1 MDTFDDFFPFFIRY
15 HRCLDG
21 TASGGQLVDNGN
33 IQVCEQGHGE
43 CPGNRCRGHNQLVG
57 LPGFFHAFFQQGEPL
72 VDTETVLLVDND
84 QADIAECN
92 LVLEQRV
99 GSDHNHWPCRIQVR
113 QYVFLFIARL
123 FPCQKGHRNTDR
135 REPLPDIEI
144 MLVRKYF
151 RRGHQGNLV
160 AGTDNQQGGD
170 SSHHGLAG
178 TDIALDQPQHRRR
191 FQHVLADF
199 CQDPLLRARQFER
212 QVVQEGPDPAVSIVA
227 DNERGPRPDCFPDQ
241 AQAQVVR
248 QQFLENQALLGRMVA
263 VRQAVQV
270 RIPRRPVYEP

>member
-1 MDTFDDFFPFFIRY
+1 M
-15 HRCLDG
+15 
-21 TASGGQLVDNGN
+21 
-33 IQVCEQGHGE
+33 
-43 CPGNRCRGHNQLVG
+43 G

-72 VDTETVLLVDND
+72 VNAETVLLVDND
-84 QADIAECN
+84 QADVAECN
-92 LVLEQRV
+92 LVLEQGV
-99 GSDHNHWPCRIQVR
+99 GAHRNHRPGGMQLR
-113 QYVFLFIARL
+113 QHLILLIARL
-123 FPCQKGHRNTDR
+123 FPCQQRHRDADR

-170 SSHHGLAG
+170 SGHHGLAG
-178 TDIALDQPQHRRR
+178 TDIALDQAQHRRR

-199 CQDPLLRARQFER
+199 RQDPLLRARQFER
-212 QVVQEGPDPAVSIVA
+212 QVIQEGPDPAVSLVA
-227 DNERGPRPDCFPDQ
+227 DNERGPRPDCLPDE

-248 QQFLENQALLGRMVA
+248 QQLLENQALLGRVAA

>member
-1 MDTFDDFFPFFIRY
+1 M
-15 HRCLDG
+15 
-21 TASGGQLVDNGN
+21 
-33 IQVCEQGHGE
+33 
-43 CPGNRCRGHNQLVG
+43 G
-57 LPGFFHAFFQQGEPL
+57 LPGFSRAFFQQREPL

-99 GSDHNHWPCRIQVR
+99 GSDRNHWPGRTQAR
-113 QYVFLFIARL
+113 QHLFLLIARL
-123 FPCQKGHRNTDR
+123 FPGQQGHRDTDR

-144 MLVRKYF
+144 MLVRKDF

-160 AGTDNQQGGD
+160 AGTDNQQRGD
-170 SSHHGLAG
+170 SGHHGLAG
-178 TDIALDQPQHRRR
+178 TDIALDQAQHRRR

-199 CQDPLLRARQFER
+199 CQDPLLRARQLER
-212 QVVQEGPDPAVSIVA
+212 QVIQEGPDPAVSLVA

-248 QQFLENQALLGRMVA
+248 QQFFENQALLGRVVA

-270 RIPRRPVYEP
+270 RIPRRPVHEP

>member
-1 MDTFDDFFPFFIRY
+1 MDTFDDFFPFFIRE

-43 CPGNRCRGHNQLVG
+43 RPGNRRRSHNQLVG

-72 VDTETVLLVDND
+72 VNAETVLLVDND
-84 QADIAECN
+84 QADVAECN
-92 LVLEQRV
+92 LVLEQGV
-99 GSDHNHWPCRIQVR
+99 GAHRNHRPGGMQLR
-113 QYVFLFIARL
+113 QHLILLIARL
-123 FPCQKGHRNTDR
+123 FPCQQRHRDADR

-160 AGTDNQQGGD
+160 AGTDNQQRGD
-170 SSHHGLAG
+170 SGHHGLAG
-178 TDIALDQPQHRRR
+178 TDVTLDQAQHRRW

-199 CQDPLLRARQFER
+199 SQHPLLRARQFER
-212 QVVQEGPDPAVSIVA
+212 QVVQEGPDPAVSLAA
-227 DNERGPRPDCFPDQ
+227 DNERGLGPDCFPDQ

-248 QQFLENQALLGRMVA
+248 QQFLEDQALLGRVSA

-270 RIPRRPVYEP
+270 RIARRPVHEP

>member
-1 MDTFDDFFPFFIRY
+1 M
-15 HRCLDG
+15 
-21 TASGGQLVDNGN
+21 
-33 IQVCEQGHGE
+33 
-43 CPGNRCRGHNQLVG
+43 
-57 LPGFFHAFFQQGEPL
+57 PGFFHAFFQQGEPL

-99 GSDHNHWPCRIQVR
+99 GADHDHRPGGSQAR
-113 QYVFLFIARL
+113 QYVFLLIARL
-123 FPCQKGHRNTDR
+123 FPGQQRYRDADR

-160 AGTDNQQGGD
+160 AGTDNQQRCD
-170 SSHHGLAG
+170 SGHHGLAG
-178 TDIALDQPQHRRR
+178 TDIALDQAQHRRR

-199 CQDPLLRARQFER
+199 PQDPLLRARQFER
-212 QVVQEGPDPAVSIVA
+212 QVIQEGPDPDVSLVA